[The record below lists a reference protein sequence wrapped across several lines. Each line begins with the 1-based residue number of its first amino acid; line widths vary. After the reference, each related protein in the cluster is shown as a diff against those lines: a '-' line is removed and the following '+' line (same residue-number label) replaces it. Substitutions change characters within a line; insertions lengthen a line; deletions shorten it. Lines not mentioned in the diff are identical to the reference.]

1 MFTVVAVDEKLE
13 PLLKDYLPLYETAR
27 EEQIRMIRWNR
38 QGGSVQTALPQLE
51 EQVQEQNEWRILL
64 VGDEDVIRTRNPF
77 DIARSDQA
85 ADYARCAQM
94 LGHIPP
100 WITFHEEE
108 GGLSSQI
115 DMPQEQER
123 EERRFTDPDQIFLL
137 AVTQERQD
145 IKKMRSIRNE
155 DAVDPEFWNRCNY
168 PANCRFLKMNLLR
181 KHNIVTPGARMEL
194 AMGIHTLAFN
204 EIPSSD
210 LQAYELYN
218 LIIELNE
225 EAEYA
230 GFSEYYLSLIHI

>member
-1 MFTVVAVDEKLE
+1 MFTVVAVEAKLE
-13 PLLKDYLPLYETAR
+13 PQLKGYLPLYETAR

-64 VGDEDVIRTRNPF
+64 VGDEDVVRTRNPF

-137 AVTQERQD
+137 AVTHQ
-145 IKKMRSIRNE
+145 E
-155 DAVDPEFWNRCNY
+155 DAQ
-168 PANCRFLKMNLLR
+168 
-181 KHNIVTPGARMEL
+181 
-194 AMGIHTLAFN
+194 HT
-204 EIPSSD
+204 
-210 LQAYELYN
+210 Q
-218 LIIELNE
+218 
-225 EAEYA
+225 
-230 GFSEYYLSLIHI
+230 